1 MMKKETLLFYS
12 RCLLAALALLGTSI
26 QLIKYGPGMMMYY
39 TVQSNL
45 LVSLFALYMVW
56 AMRQGKDLQSPS
68 FLRIKAAVTM
78 SIMITFVIYH
88 VMLAPLA
95 TDFWRVENM
104 LCHYI
109 TPLYFFFDTLL
120 VDRQRQYQLLDPLRW
135 TALPL
140 LYMAFAL
147 LNGLVLK
154 WPIPDAKD
162 SPFAY
167 YFLNVHKY
175 GWSYVLTHAVV
186 IFLAYLLAGYLLYLI
201 KSIKMRAVT
210 SPFAAKAER

>member
-1 MMKKETLLFYS
+1 MMKNNQLLFYS
-12 RCLLAALALLGTSI
+12 RCLLAFVATLGIFI
-26 QLIKYGPGMMMYY
+26 QLYLYGINKLMYY
-39 TVQSNL
+39 TNLSNL
-45 LVSLFALYMVW
+45 LVSIFAIYMVV
-56 AMRQGKDLQSPS
+56 AMVQNKDLQTTN

-88 VMLAPLA
+88 FMLAPLA

-147 LNGLVLK
+147 FNGLVLK

-186 IFLAYLLAGYLLYLI
+186 IFLAYLLAGYLLYFI
-201 KSIKMRAVT
+201 KTIKIKAVPL
-210 SPFAAKAER
+210 PFTAKAER

>member
-1 MMKKETLLFYS
+1 MKNNQLLFYS
-12 RCLLAALALLGTSI
+12 RCLLAFVATLGIFI
-26 QLIKYGPGMMMYY
+26 QLYLYGINKLMYY
-39 TVQSNL
+39 TNLSNL
-45 LVSLFALYMVW
+45 LVSIFAIYMVV
-56 AMRQGKDLQSPS
+56 AMVQNKDLQTTN

-88 VMLAPLA
+88 FMLAPLA

-186 IFLAYLLAGYLLYLI
+186 IFLAYLLAGYLLYFI
-201 KSIKMRAVT
+201 KTIKIKAVS
-210 SPFAAKAER
+210 SPFTAKAER

>member
-1 MMKKETLLFYS
+1 MKKETLLFYS
-12 RCLLAALALLGTSI
+12 RCLLASLALLGTSI

-68 FLRIKAAVTM
+68 FFAHQVSCDHVHHDYLCHLSCYVGSLSYRFLAGWKYALSLHYPALFSLWHPFGGPPAAV
-78 SIMITFVIYH
+78 SIV
-88 VMLAPLA
+88 
-95 TDFWRVENM
+95 
-104 LCHYI
+104 
-109 TPLYFFFDTLL
+109 
-120 VDRQRQYQLLDPLRW
+120 DPLRW
-135 TALPL
+135 ATLPL

-147 LNGLVLK
+147 FNGLVLK

-186 IFLAYLLAGYLLYLI
+186 IFLAYLLAGYLLYFI
-201 KSIKMRAVT
+201 KTIKIKAFT

>member
-12 RCLLAALALLGTSI
+12 RCLLAALAVLGTSI
-26 QLIKYGPGMMMYY
+26 QLIKHGPGMMMYY

-45 LVSLFALYMVW
+45 LVSLFALYMVG
-56 AMRQGKDLQSPS
+56 AMRRGKDLQSHR

-88 VMLAPLA
+88 FMLAPLA

-186 IFLAYLLAGYLLYLI
+186 IFLAYLLAGYLLYFI
-201 KSIKMRAVT
+201 KTIKIKAV
-210 SPFAAKAER
+210 SLPFTAKAER

>member
-1 MMKKETLLFYS
+1 MKKETVLFYS
-12 RCLLAALALLGTSI
+12 RCLLASLALLGTSI

-68 FLRIKAAVTM
+68 FLRIKSAVTM

-186 IFLAYLLAGYLLYLI
+186 IFLAYLLAGYLLYVI
-201 KSIKMRAVT
+201 KSVKMRTV
-210 SPFAAKAER
+210 PFSFTAKAER

>member
-1 MMKKETLLFYS
+1 MKNNQLLFYS
-12 RCLLAALALLGTSI
+12 RCLLAFVATLGIFI
-26 QLIKYGPGMMMYY
+26 QLYLYGINKLMYY
-39 TVQSNL
+39 TNLSNL
-45 LVSLFALYMVW
+45 LVSIFAIYMVV
-56 AMRQGKDLQSPS
+56 AMVQNKDLQTTN

-88 VMLAPLA
+88 FMLAPLA

-186 IFLAYLLAGYLLYLI
+186 IFLAYLLAGYLLYFI
-201 KSIKMRAVT
+201 KTIKIKAVS
-210 SPFAAKAER
+210 SPFTAKDER

>member
-1 MMKKETLLFYS
+1 MKKETLLFYS

-45 LVSLFALYMVW
+45 LVSLFALYMLG

-88 VMLAPLA
+88 FMLAPLA